1 MADKKPIKI
10 TETVLRDAHQSLI
23 ATRMTTEQMLPIID
37 KMDKVGYHSVECWGG
52 ATFDASLRFLKEDP
66 WERLRKL
73 RDGFKNTKL
82 QMLFRGQN
90 ILGYRHYADDV
101 SMLAVTFAL
110 AGCSSSDKKVEFDYD
125 GNTLVQI
132 AETQATNYMQIA
144 QVEDVY
150 NFYVDEE
157 ANGGQV
163 DETTADALKVFS
175 TIESDYGK
183 FQQFKPVNL
192 EDEDDKT
199 IQEVD
204 DKVVVTLYAECAEKE
219 AIVKAT
225 FVDNSVTYNFQKYSV
240 MAQNQY
246 SEEEAD
252 QMLASNGV
260 YPYKISEFEVAANQ
274 TLKDKMK
281 DAGANTLIGMGIVF
295 IALIFISF
303 IISLLKYVPALL
315 DKETREKRKA
325 EKAKKALGSVA
336 TLNVDKED
344 ETPAGSAPAPAGI
357 VDIVN
362 TATGE
367 SVMNDS
373 ELVAVISAAVMAA
386 QGGKTRVRVNY
397 PSNDKLVVRPRK
409 KNKR

>member
-1 MADKKPIKI
+1 MQNVQKKRSYSKGNIC
-10 TETVLRDAHQSLI
+10 RQF
-23 ATRMTTEQMLPIID
+23 
-37 KMDKVGYHSVECWGG
+37 G
-52 ATFDASLRFLKEDP
+52 
-66 WERLRKL
+66 
-73 RDGFKNTKL
+73 NL
-82 QMLFRGQN
+82 Q
-90 ILGYRHYADDV
+90 
-101 SMLAVTFAL
+101 
-110 AGCSSSDKKVEFDYD
+110 
-125 GNTLVQI
+125 
-132 AETQATNYMQIA
+132 
-144 QVEDVY
+144 
-150 NFYVDEE
+150 
-157 ANGGQV
+157 
-163 DETTADALKVFS
+163 
-175 TIESDYGK
+175 
-183 FQQFKPVNL
+183 
-192 EDEDDKT
+192 
-199 IQEVD
+199 
-204 DKVVVTLYAECAEKE
+204 
-219 AIVKAT
+219 
-225 FVDNSVTYNFQKYSV
+225 FQKYSV

-409 KNKR
+409 KRIRDNYRRIIVMKNYRITVNGTSYDVSVEELSGGAAPVAKRHL

>member
-1 MADKKPIKI
+1 
-10 TETVLRDAHQSLI
+10 
-23 ATRMTTEQMLPIID
+23 
-37 KMDKVGYHSVECWGG
+37 
-52 ATFDASLRFLKEDP
+52 
-66 WERLRKL
+66 
-73 RDGFKNTKL
+73 
-82 QMLFRGQN
+82 
-90 ILGYRHYADDV
+90 
-101 SMLAVTFAL
+101 
-110 AGCSSSDKKVEFDYD
+110 
-125 GNTLVQI
+125 
-132 AETQATNYMQIA
+132 MQVA

-260 YPYKISEFEVAANQ
+260 YP
-274 TLKDKMK
+274 
-281 DAGANTLIGMGIVF
+281 
-295 IALIFISF
+295 
-303 IISLLKYVPALL
+303 
-315 DKETREKRKA
+315 
-325 EKAKKALGSVA
+325 
-336 TLNVDKED
+336 
-344 ETPAGSAPAPAGI
+344 
-357 VDIVN
+357 
-362 TATGE
+362 
-367 SVMNDS
+367 
-373 ELVAVISAAVMAA
+373 
-386 QGGKTRVRVNY
+386 
-397 PSNDKLVVRPRK
+397 
-409 KNKR
+409 

>member
-1 MADKKPIKI
+1 MEKIIKKK
-10 TETVLRDAHQSLI
+10 LLLI
-23 ATRMTTEQMLPIID
+23 
-37 KMDKVGYHSVECWGG
+37 
-52 ATFDASLRFLKEDP
+52 
-66 WERLRKL
+66 
-73 RDGFKNTKL
+73 
-82 QMLFRGQN
+82 
-90 ILGYRHYADDV
+90 V

-132 AETQATNYMQIA
+132 AETQATNYMQVA

-315 DKETREKRKA
+315 DKETREKKKA
-325 EKAKKALGSVA
+325 EKAKKLAEANADASEA
-336 TLNVDKED
+336 DDNAKADN
-344 ETPAGSAPAPAGI
+344 APAPAGI

-409 KNKR
+409 RNKR

>member
-1 MADKKPIKI
+1 
-10 TETVLRDAHQSLI
+10 
-23 ATRMTTEQMLPIID
+23 
-37 KMDKVGYHSVECWGG
+37 
-52 ATFDASLRFLKEDP
+52 
-66 WERLRKL
+66 
-73 RDGFKNTKL
+73 
-82 QMLFRGQN
+82 
-90 ILGYRHYADDV
+90 
-101 SMLAVTFAL
+101 
-110 AGCSSSDKKVEFDYD
+110 
-125 GNTLVQI
+125 
-132 AETQATNYMQIA
+132 
-144 QVEDVY
+144 
-150 NFYVDEE
+150 
-157 ANGGQV
+157 
-163 DETTADALKVFS
+163 
-175 TIESDYGK
+175 
-183 FQQFKPVNL
+183 
-192 EDEDDKT
+192 
-199 IQEVD
+199 
-204 DKVVVTLYAECAEKE
+204 
-219 AIVKAT
+219 
-225 FVDNSVTYNFQKYSV
+225 

-373 ELVAVISAAVMAA
+373 ELVAVISAEVMAA

>member
-1 MADKKPIKI
+1 MEKIIKKK
-10 TETVLRDAHQSLI
+10 LLLI
-23 ATRMTTEQMLPIID
+23 
-37 KMDKVGYHSVECWGG
+37 
-52 ATFDASLRFLKEDP
+52 
-66 WERLRKL
+66 
-73 RDGFKNTKL
+73 
-82 QMLFRGQN
+82 
-90 ILGYRHYADDV
+90 V

-362 TATGE
+362 TATGDYRRIIVMKNYRITVNGTSYDVSVEELSGGAAPVAAPVAAAPVAAPAAAPAAPAPAAGGAGSIKVSSPMPGKILAVKANVGDSVKKGQVILILEAMKMENEVVAPEDGTIASIDVTVGASVE
-367 SVMNDS
+367 SGDTLATLN
-373 ELVAVISAAVMAA
+373 
-386 QGGKTRVRVNY
+386 
-397 PSNDKLVVRPRK
+397 
-409 KNKR
+409 

>member
-1 MADKKPIKI
+1 MEKIIKKK
-10 TETVLRDAHQSLI
+10 LLLI
-23 ATRMTTEQMLPIID
+23 
-37 KMDKVGYHSVECWGG
+37 
-52 ATFDASLRFLKEDP
+52 
-66 WERLRKL
+66 
-73 RDGFKNTKL
+73 
-82 QMLFRGQN
+82 
-90 ILGYRHYADDV
+90 V

-260 YPYKISEFEVAANQ
+260 YPYKISEFEVAAA
-274 TLKDKMK
+274 TPRLRE
-281 DAGANTLIGMGIVF
+281 AATP
-295 IALIFISF
+295 IFFSF
-303 IISLLKYVPALL
+303 LMIF
-315 DKETREKRKA
+315 TRSSSA
-325 EKAKKALGSVA
+325 YPS
-336 TLNVDKED
+336 
-344 ETPAGSAPAPAGI
+344 SAPVRSSVEQSSTIMTSTGI
-357 VDIVN
+357 PCFITES
-362 TATGE
+362 TAE
-367 SVMNDS
+367 
-373 ELVAVISAAVMAA
+373 
-386 QGGKTRVRVNY
+386 
-397 PSNDKLVVRPRK
+397 
-409 KNKR
+409 

>member
-1 MADKKPIKI
+1 MEKIIKKK
-10 TETVLRDAHQSLI
+10 LLLI
-23 ATRMTTEQMLPIID
+23 
-37 KMDKVGYHSVECWGG
+37 
-52 ATFDASLRFLKEDP
+52 
-66 WERLRKL
+66 
-73 RDGFKNTKL
+73 
-82 QMLFRGQN
+82 
-90 ILGYRHYADDV
+90 V

-132 AETQATNYMQIA
+132 AETQATNYMQVA

-281 DAGANTLIGMGIVF
+281 DAGAN
-295 IALIFISF
+295 
-303 IISLLKYVPALL
+303 LKYVPALL